1 MTSDECACASCQ
13 GPDTTPA
20 PSIHET
26 RQQELADIDAR
37 ICELQA
43 LIFRQRV
50 VIDQS
55 YRQLTELRGQ
65 RAQVER
71 ARMTAS
77 EFREKDAITCV

>member
-1 MTSDECACASCQ
+1 MTDECVCVSCR

-20 PSIHET
+20 PSIYET
-26 RQQELADIDAR
+26 RQQELADIDAS

-43 LIFRQRV
+43 LIFRQRA

-55 YRQLTELRGQ
+55 YRQVAGLRLA
-65 RAQVER
+65 RRRVEH
-71 ARMTAS
+71 ACMTAS